1 MIMIIIWRYK
11 YLKYQQNSIFTGVN
25 RPGVPWD
32 TSWVFQLGCVGNVEN
47 MAKSRMPVRILWK
60 SEYIYIMLRYY
71 LTGGWCERIIHIF
84 RLLNTYLYS

>member
-1 MIMIIIWRYK
+1 MEMH
-11 YLKYQQNSIFTGVN
+11 NTTGVN

-47 MAKSRMPVRILWK
+47 MAKSGMPVRNLWK

-84 RLLNTYLYS
+84 RLLNTYLCGGIDSQEHNIQQ